1 MIRRPPRSTLF
12 PYTSSSDLNTKVL
25 LTATMLSV
33 FFFGAIGAAS
43 VAFAQYMGNVGDAGE
58 TGSYTLEEALEIQ
71 RRRIE
76 SAEANPSSG
85 SGTPYL
91 DADGVVGA
99 AVIAGAVFGGIA
111 GAFFIRGRSGKYAA
125 MGSGRAHV

>member
-1 MIRRPPRSTLF
+1 M
-12 PYTSSSDLNTKVL
+12 NTKVL
-25 LTATMLSV
+25 L
-33 FFFGAIGAAS
+33 AAS
-43 VAFAQYMGNVGDAGE
+43 LIAVFTLGFYAENTIAFAQYLGNVGDQGE

-76 SAEANPSSG
+76 AAEANPSSG

-91 DADGVVGA
+91 SADGVVGA

-111 GAFFIRGRSGKYAA
+111 GAFFLKGRSGKYAA
-125 MGSGRAHV
+125 MGRG

>member
-1 MIRRPPRSTLF
+1 MNHKIL
-12 PYTSSSDLNTKVL
+12 
-25 LTATMLSV
+25 
-33 FFFGAIGAAS
+33 IAAS
-43 VAFAQYMGNVGDAGE
+43 LIAVFTIGYYAYPVVAFAQYMGNVGSEGN
-58 TGSYTLEEALEIQ
+58 TGQYTLEEALELQ

-91 DADGVVGA
+91 DASGVVGA
-99 AVIAGAVFGGIA
+99 SVIAGAVFGGIA

-125 MGSGRAHV
+125 MGRG